1 MEKFKGL
8 LAVITFVLV
17 ISLFTTP
24 VFAAAVATTEPP
36 YRLRMQNLFFFMR

>member
-36 YRLRMQNLFFFMR
+36 YSDAEITDSCC